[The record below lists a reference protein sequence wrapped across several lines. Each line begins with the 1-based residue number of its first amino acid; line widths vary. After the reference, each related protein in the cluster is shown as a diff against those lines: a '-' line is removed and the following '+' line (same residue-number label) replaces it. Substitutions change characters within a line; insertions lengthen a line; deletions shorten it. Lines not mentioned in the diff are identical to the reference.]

1 MKLWRTPLD
10 ADKIQRPY
18 GTVSL
23 IIERCKGCSYCIEY
37 CPKDVLV
44 MSELFNKKGY
54 HYPEIVKTGQCVNCG
69 LCSNIC
75 PEFAIFSEEQ
85 NELAHEAPK
94 QTIEVV
100 HEKL

>member
-10 ADKIQRPY
+10 ADKVQRPE
-18 GTVSL
+18 GTVSV

-37 CPKDVLV
+37 CPKAVLV
-44 MSELFNKKGY
+44 MSEHFNKKGY

-75 PEFAIFSEEQ
+75 PEFAIFSEESF
-85 NELAHEAPK
+85 NGEEKPNKKIEITHER
-94 QTIEVV
+94 V
-100 HEKL
+100 